1 MPAPVVSRPRARSRS
16 RAAGAV
22 TACAALALLGAGC
35 TGSEE
40 DGAAPV
46 DRGTPLAEVD
56 TSSLVVARAPWCED
70 LPAAAVERALGGPVA
85 RTSSYTNGDR
95 ARITDQVR
103 DVAHEHSCTFRAAD
117 GTTARAWV
125 FAPPVTPAAARAL
138 ARSAGRS
145 KGCRVLADAP
155 ALGRPSVAT
164 LCSGGTEV
172 AYHGLLGDAWLSC
185 SLAAPAGVREA
196 DLRDRTD
203 QWCTAVVQTA
213 AGG

>member
-1 MPAPVVSRPRARSRS
+1 MPAPVASRPRARARS
-16 RAAGAV
+16 RLAGAL
-22 TACAALALLGAGC
+22 TACAALVLLGAGC
-35 TGSEE
+35 TGSAE

-56 TSSLVVARAPWCED
+56 TPSLVAARAPWCAD
-70 LPAAAVERALGGPVA
+70 LPAAAVERALGGPVT
-85 RTSSYTNGDR
+85 RETSYTNGDR
-95 ARITDQVR
+95 AQITDQVR
-103 DVAHEHSCTFRAAD
+103 DVSHEHSCTFRAAD

-138 ARSAGRS
+138 VRAAGQA

-164 LCSGGTEV
+164 LCSDGTVV

-185 SLAAPAGVREA
+185 SLAVPAGVAEA
-196 DLRDRTD
+196 DLREHTD
-203 QWCTAVVQTA
+203 QWCAAVATTAS
-213 AGG
+213 AG